1 MMNNEEIMQ
10 KLLNRHL
17 VLIFILLSIIPLLD
31 LFRPG
36 LPITHDGQDH
46 VARIANFYQ
55 SLQEG
60 VIVPR
65 WAGNLNWGYGHPILM
80 FLYPLPSYAA
90 SFFHFLGFSFI
101 DSTKIVF
108 GLAYILSGIT
118 MYFWL
123 KTFLGNI
130 PGLVG
135 GLFYLFAPYRFV
147 DLYVRGAIGEH
158 VAFVFP
164 PLVCYFL
171 LKLSKRFDYRYIVG
185 GALSLAFLILSHN
198 AITLMFFPLIF
209 FYALFLTWES
219 GFRKLFLASFGLLVF
234 FGFGLSAF
242 FWVPA
247 FFEGKYTLRDI
258 VTMGGYFNRFVEFKD
273 FFYGQ
278 WNYGETGFFTMQVGI
293 IQWAMIILGIPT
305 TVFLYKKRN
314 RLWAVMLAS
323 LFIFAIT
330 LFLMIAQS
338 RFIWETITTLQ
349 KFQFPWRFLSVTVFT
364 AAVIGGLV
372 SSVIPKK
379 KQLIFFCFLLIA
391 LLWFNKD
398 YWRAKGYLY
407 KPEGFFTSVYYGTTD
422 TGESA
427 PIWSVRFMEK
437 EPKAHMEIIEG
448 KGKVREID
456 RTSTKHVYDITLSER
471 SRLRENTLYFPGWE
485 VLVDGQKTSV
495 EFQDPANRGLITF
508 FVNQGKHRIELRF
521 NETKLRFAADFI
533 SVVSFIILFFW
544 GIITKR
550 GLWRR
555 FR

>member
-1 MMNNEEIMQ
+1 MRH
-10 KLLNRHL
+10 KGSLL
-17 VLIFILLSIIPLLD
+17 ILLLVVISFVPLFD
-31 LFRPG
+31 LFHPG
-36 LPITHDGQDH
+36 LPVTHDGQDH

-65 WAGNLNWGYGHPILM
+65 WAANLNWGYGHPILM

-90 SFFHFLGFSFI
+90 SLFHFLGFSLV
-101 DSTKIVF
+101 DSIKIVF
-108 GLAYILSGIT
+108 GLAYILSGLA

-123 KTFLGNI
+123 RSFLGNI

-135 GLFYLFAPYRFV
+135 GLLYLFAPYRFV

-158 VAFVFP
+158 VTFVFP

-171 LKLSKRFDYRYIVG
+171 LKLSKQFDYRYIVG
-185 GALSLAFLILSHN
+185 GSLSLAFLILSHN
-198 AITLMFFPLIF
+198 AITLMFLPLIF
-209 FYALFLTWES
+209 FYALFLAWES
-219 GFRKLFLASFGLLVF
+219 GFRKLFLASYGLLVF

-258 VTMGGYFNRFVEFKD
+258 VTAGGYSNRFVELKE
-273 FFYGQ
+273 FFYGP
-278 WNYGETGFFTMQVGI
+278 WNYGGAGFFTVQVGI
-293 IQWAMIILGIPT
+293 VQWAMVILGIPT
-305 TVFLYKKRN
+305 AILFYKKRH
-314 RLWAVMLAS
+314 RLWIVILTS
-323 LFIFAIT
+323 LFIFATT
-330 LFLMIAQS
+330 LFLMIDQS
-338 RFIWETITTLQ
+338 RFIWKTITTLQ

-372 SSVIPKK
+372 SFVIPKK
-379 KQLIFFCFLLIA
+379 KQLISLCLLLIA
-391 LLWFNKD
+391 LFWFNKD
-398 YWRAKGYLY
+398 YWRVNGYLY
-407 KPEGFFTSVYYGTTD
+407 KPESFFTSVYYGTTD

-437 EPKAHMEIIEG
+437 EPRAHMEVINGRAVIKELS
-448 KGKVREID
+448 
-456 RTSTKHVYDITLSER
+456 RTSTRHEYEVKVRDR
-471 SRLRENTLYFPGWE
+471 VRLRENTLYFPGWE
-485 VLVDGQKTSV
+485 VLVNGKKTAV

-508 FVNQGKHRIELRF
+508 FINQGKHRIDLRF